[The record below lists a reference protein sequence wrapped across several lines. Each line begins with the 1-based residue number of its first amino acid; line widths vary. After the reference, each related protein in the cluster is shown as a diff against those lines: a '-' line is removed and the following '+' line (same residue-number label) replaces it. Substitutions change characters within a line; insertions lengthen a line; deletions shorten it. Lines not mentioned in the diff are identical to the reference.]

1 MQIEVIESD
10 QSYVKIDNSDLNKL
24 LIVAS
29 KVNKGPENQPIF
41 FDSISDGMNYI
52 KNYKVKKKSNI
63 HDFLQKKKAR
73 FIMLMIPCFVCCIV
87 LFSLF
92 LSLFGI
98 ELKDPNIQ
106 NAIRIVYYIFGSIT
120 VINATII
127 SWSDIKVFKN
137 KMEEK
142 FKRLEDLNN

>member
-1 MQIEVIESD
+1 MQNEENKQYILKEID
-10 QSYVKIDNSDLNKL
+10 HSYVKINNSVLNSL
-24 LIVAS
+24 LLTAINRT
-29 KVNKGPENQPIF
+29 NKGPV
-41 FDSISDGMNYI
+41 S
-52 KNYKVKKKSNI
+52 YKIKKKSNI